1 MMASEEVTSEASSLS
16 TQTSTGKKRKLANA
30 TLTAFLEKPLDEKTS
45 EEYDRKVLCFL
56 IHANVAFNVAEDDYF
71 ITLLYALQPM
81 YKPPSRYV
89 LSHTILDAE
98 ATRVHLL
105 EMEQLQEWKFLTMM
119 ADGWEDAAGRSI
131 YGVVAA
137 EVKKDPVVLGL
148 SDLTGQQATAGA
160 VVTVCNENMAKMDL
174 KARQS
179 AALCTDNPTTMI
191 AARRLWV
198 ETYTWMIV
206 YACFLH
212 MLNTLIGK
220 ITAFP
225 AMRTVTQ
232 KNTRIVSFFNRSHYW
247 GGQLAEIASGFGIRH
262 GLTINTE
269 SQWYALILMCLS
281 VQTYQKSLRTLCEW
295 PDAQK
300 PRNGLSAIPTDIIQ
314 LVT

>member
-1 MMASEEVTSEASSLS
+1 MSCNYCTGSSLLHRDNRLLNHISDRQTCPTAPVDVHELALQKIDGKKVSEGNSQTDILKNAKDMMASEEVTSEASSLS

-45 EEYDRKVLCFL
+45 EEYDRKVLHFL

-71 ITLLYALQPM
+71 IALLYALWPM

-98 ATRVHLL
+98 AARVHLL
-105 EMEQLQEWKFLTMM
+105 EMEQLQERKFLTMM

-191 AARRLWV
+191 AAHRLWV
-198 ETYTWMIV
+198 ETYTWMI
-206 YACFLH
+206 AAAG
-212 MLNTLIGK
+212 N
-220 ITAFP
+220 
-225 AMRTVTQ
+225 
-232 KNTRIVSFFNRSHYW
+232 NS
-247 GGQLAEIASGFGIRH
+247 GGPPYG
-262 GLTINTE
+262 
-269 SQWYALILMCLS
+269 
-281 VQTYQKSLRTLCEW
+281 QTGA
-295 PDAQK
+295 D
-300 PRNGLSAIPTDIIQ
+300 
-314 LVT
+314 